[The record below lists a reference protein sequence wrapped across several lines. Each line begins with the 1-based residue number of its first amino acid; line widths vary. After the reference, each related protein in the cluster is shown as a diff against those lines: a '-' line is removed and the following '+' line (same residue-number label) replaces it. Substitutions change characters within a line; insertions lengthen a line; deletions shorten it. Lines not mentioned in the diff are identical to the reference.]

1 MHIKPN
7 RQSKSYVGTYNTQ
20 DPIDMLM
27 FEHLKKNVS
36 LLNKTDAFN
45 NKKRIRAAL
54 RKPLVKNGPSYD
66 WGGNLIR
73 GIKNAGEIDVYI
85 YDRRDQSFY
94 NNY

>member
-66 WGGNLIR
+66 WGGNLVG

>member
-73 GIKNAGEIDVYI
+73 GIKNAVEIDVYI

>member
-66 WGGNLIR
+66 WGGNLIG
-73 GIKNAGEIDVYI
+73 GIKNAGEIYVYI
-85 YDRRDQSFY
+85 YASRDQSFY

>member
-54 RKPLVKNGPSYD
+54 RKPLVKNGLSYD
-66 WGGNLIR
+66 WGGNLIG